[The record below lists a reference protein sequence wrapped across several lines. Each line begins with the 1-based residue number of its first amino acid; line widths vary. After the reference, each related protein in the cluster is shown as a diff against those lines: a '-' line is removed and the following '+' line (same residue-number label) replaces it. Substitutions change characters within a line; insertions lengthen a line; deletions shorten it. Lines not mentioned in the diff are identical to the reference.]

1 MVYFITNKEF
11 IMTSILFLSLISQVI
26 LTVLIFSLKKEI
38 DKLTVKIETAQDE
51 INIVRNILSLR
62 ATKHMLEIERENKNV
77 ERD

>member
-1 MVYFITNKEF
+1 
-11 IMTSILFLSLISQVI
+11 MTSILFLSLISQVI